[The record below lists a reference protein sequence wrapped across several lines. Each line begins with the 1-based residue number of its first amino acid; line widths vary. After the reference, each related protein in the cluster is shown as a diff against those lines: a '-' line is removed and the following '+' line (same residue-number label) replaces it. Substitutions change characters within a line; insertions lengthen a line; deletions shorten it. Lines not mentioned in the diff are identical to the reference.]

1 VAPTDRQLA
10 RILARTSFGPR
21 GEGVLVIAKVT
32 TVGTVGEVEI
42 VDYWIVYAVVVG
54 AAVCALWLWAQ
65 LDIETREKRPVNA
78 AQRIGR
84 IMAAAAALCCTLI
97 VLSWLLAR

>member
-1 VAPTDRQLA
+1 M
-10 RILARTSFGPR
+10 
-21 GEGVLVIAKVT
+21 
-32 TVGTVGEVEI
+32 
-42 VDYWIVYAVVVG
+42 DYWIVYAVVIG

-84 IMAAAAALCCTLI
+84 ILAAAAALCCI
-97 VLSWLLAR
+97 VTS